1 MIQGVDAKSE
11 HWDRY
16 IYIYDIYDMYVCK
29 KDAHISVYLYEEA
42 V

>member
-1 MIQGVDAKSE
+1 MRKVNTGID
-11 HWDRY
+11 